1 MITTRFLALFL
12 LAAVAQGASATTIWL
27 KDNAGQVCKNSLS
40 TNPGQVIGLGTV
52 TSAGALTLTIS
63 NPSNG
68 TKMPSS
74 GECLNL
80 PTAPAANPLVITGS
94 VTPQMLSIHMW
105 KEWNAQTS
113 SGTMLRKECLDQGS
127 NFSGIIGLVTSNPY
141 RFNFTGGYTDGCN
154 MQTQTKITS
163 DGLPVFVRGLVI
175 RQQGREL
182 PLFTGSYYIFNEAN
196 RIPEPGSL
204 ALLLAGAG
212 SLILLATMRRRTARQ
227 ARG

>member
-1 MITTRFLALFL
+1 MNTTRFLALFL

-68 TKMPSS
+68 TKTPSS

-80 PTAPAANPLVITGS
+80 PTAPAANPLVISGS

-105 KEWNAQTS
+105 KP
-113 SGTMLRKECLDQGS
+113 GTKGAMECLDQGS
-127 NFSGIIGLVTSNPY
+127 NFSGIIGLVTNNPY

-204 ALLLAGAG
+204 LLLMAGAAG
-212 SLILLATMRRRTARQ
+212 LILVGMQRRRLARQ

>member
-1 MITTRFLALFL
+1 MNTTRFLALFL

-27 KDNAGQVCKNSLS
+27 KDDAGQVCKNSLS

-68 TKMPSS
+68 TKTPSS
-74 GECLNL
+74 GQCLNL
-80 PTAPAANPLVITGS
+80 PTAPAANPLVISGS

-105 KEWNAQTS
+105 KP
-113 SGTMLRKECLDQGS
+113 GTKGAMECLDQGS
-127 NFSGIIGLVTSNPY
+127 NFFGIIGAVSSNPY
-141 RFNFTGGYTDGCN
+141 TFTFSGGYTDGCN

-175 RQQGREL
+175 RQQGAER
-182 PLFTGSYYIFNEAN
+182 PIFRGSYHIFNEAN

-212 SLILLATMRRRTARQ
+212 SLILLATLRRRQLATKA
-227 ARG
+227 

>member
-63 NPSNG
+63 NPAGG
-68 TKMPSS
+68 TMTPSS
-74 GECLNL
+74 GQCLNL
-80 PTAPAANPLVITGS
+80 PTAPAATPLVISGP
-94 VTPQMLSIHMW
+94 VTPQISPLHMW
-105 KEWNAQTS
+105 KP
-113 SGTMLRKECLDQGS
+113 GTKGAMECLDQGNS
-127 NFSGIIGLVTSNPY
+127 HYGIIGNVNNSPY
-141 RFNFTGGYTDGCN
+141 RFQFSGGYSDGCN
-154 MQTQTKITS
+154 MQTQIKLTA
-163 DGLPVFVRGLVI
+163 DGLPVITRGLII
-175 RQQGREL
+175 RQEGLEI

-204 ALLLAGAG
+204 LLLLAGAAG
-212 SLILLATMRRRTARQ
+212 LILVGMQRRRLARQ
-227 ARG
+227 AGG